1 MRKTQTKKFVIAL
14 GGSVAFPHEIDVNFL
29 RKFTLF
35 IKKEIKKKRKFV
47 IVCGGGYIARKYQKA
62 LAEITNTLNEDKDWI
77 GIHSTRLNAHFL
89 RTLFRKESHKV
100 VFDNRFKL
108 KDFSGHSVI
117 IGSGWRPGRSTD
129 YVAVQVAVDFNI
141 DQVII
146 LGKPDYVYTSDFEKD
161 RHAKPIKKI
170 FWKDYLK
177 LIPLKWEPGFHAP
190 VDPVAAKLAEKEKIK
205 VVIAGGKKLDNLKR
219 VLDNQ
224 EFKGTVIS

>member
-1 MRKTQTKKFVIAL
+1 MKKIQTKKFVIAL
-14 GGSVAFPHEIDVNFL
+14 GGSVAFSHEIDVNFL

-47 IVCGGGYIARKYQKA
+47 IICGGGYIARKYQKS
-62 LAEITNTLNEDKDWI
+62 LEEITKTLNEDKDWI

-108 KDFSGHSVI
+108 KDFGRHAII
-117 IGSGWRPGRSTD
+117 IGSGWRPGGSTD
-129 YVAVQVAVDFNI
+129 YVAVQIAVDFNT

-161 RHAKPIKKI
+161 SNAKPIKKI
-170 FWKDYLK
+170 SWKDYLK
-177 LIPLKWEPGFHAP
+177 LIPSKWEPGFHSP
-190 VDPVAAKLAEKEKIK
+190 VDPIAAKLAQKEKIK
-205 VVIAGGKKLDNLKR
+205 VVITDGKKLDNLKR
-219 VLDNQ
+219 ILDNQ
-224 EFKGTVIS
+224 EFKGTIIS